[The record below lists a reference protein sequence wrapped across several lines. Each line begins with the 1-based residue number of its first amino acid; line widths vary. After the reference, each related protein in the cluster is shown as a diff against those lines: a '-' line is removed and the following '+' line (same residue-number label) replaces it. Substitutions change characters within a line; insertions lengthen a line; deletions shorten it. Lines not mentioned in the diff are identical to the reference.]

1 MFTEEIRRRI
11 EDSYEVENNV
21 LNAVPQPLVSIR
33 TSTYNHGKYIRQ
45 CIEGILMQKTSFP
58 FEYIIGE
65 DCSTDQTREIVM
77 EYAAKYPD
85 IIRVVTAD
93 YNVGMKANG
102 ERCIMRCRGKYM
114 ALCEG
119 DDYWIDPLKLQ
130 KQVDYLEAH
139 PQCSMSY
146 TEAVIINEDPT
157 KKVKRWRK
165 GVTENFCEHL
175 MIKGNPVVTAS
186 VLIRMNVYQ
195 EFMREQSTYDIQ
207 MKMGDVP
214 LWIYA
219 AKDHP
224 VHHMD
229 DKTVAYRVLA
239 NSASHS
245 PDPEKVRAFFQNSLD
260 IKLYMNR
267 RYNIGVSEKKMW
279 RGFYKGV
286 LQTMCGYSRKHM
298 WEAVKEVAVKSP
310 LAFFD
315 PKVMFYLVKRCIL
328 NK

>member
-1 MFTEEIRRRI
+1 
-11 EDSYEVENNV
+11 
-21 LNAVPQPLVSIR
+21 
-33 TSTYNHGKYIRQ
+33 
-45 CIEGILMQKTSFP
+45 
-58 FEYIIGE
+58 
-65 DCSTDQTREIVM
+65 M

-85 IIRVVTAD
+85 LIRVVTAD

-130 KQVDYLEAH
+130 KQVDFLEAH
-139 PQCSMSY
+139 PEYSFSY
-146 TEAVIINEDPT
+146 TEAVIVNEDPSKEVRRRT
-157 KKVKRWRK
+157 K
-165 GVTENFCEHL
+165 GVTENFCEHM

-186 VLIRMNVYQ
+186 VCIRMDVYQ
-195 EFMREQSTYDIQ
+195 DFMKEQSTYDIP
-207 MKMGDVP
+207 MRMGDVP

-245 PDPEKVRAFFQNSLD
+245 PDPQKIRAFYQNSLD

-286 LQTMCGYSRKHM
+286 LQTMCGFSRKHM
-298 WEAVKEVAVKSP
+298 WEAIKEVSVKSP

-315 PKVMFYLVKRCIL
+315 LKVIYFLMKRCFL
-328 NK
+328 NR